1 MKCDYTNINHCI
13 YYKSST
19 KAQNRNIYSRSLLM
33 LSKLGNT
40 VALDTPNTININTIS
55 SLFLFILCLT
65 FMV

>member
-40 VALDTPNTININTIS
+40 VALHIPNTINVNTIS
-55 SLFLFILCLT
+55 
-65 FMV
+65 